1 MVLLVGAGDFNG
13 VDTPILAGVAVWAET
28 AASAVCTPADEL
40 DAEPP
45 PAPAFVD
52 NEELAEGLLPDEP
65 DEHAVA
71 DAASATSAPA
81 SISLRFL
88 RDGVVAVALM
98 CPPYVRH

>member
-1 MVLLVGAGDFNG
+1 MVLPVGAADFSG
-13 VDTPILAGVAVWAET
+13 VDTLIVAGVTVWALT

-40 DAEPP
+40 DAELP
-45 PAPAFVD
+45 PAAAPVD
-52 NEELAEGLLPDEP
+52 DEELADGLLPDEP

-71 DAASATSAPA
+71 VTASATSVPA
-81 SISLRFL
+81 IISLRFL